1 MPCTN
6 AELMISHAGA
16 VLSLAPPLASLK
28 NDSARL
34 VLAKCSFARLS
45 ISYKKKISEL
55 ISRYEKI
62 SLSGF
67 GKNKGC
73 NFAASKR

>member
-6 AELMISHAGA
+6 GELMISHAGA

-34 VLAKCSFARLS
+34 VLAKYSSARLS

-55 ISRYEKI
+55 IRRYEKI

-67 GKNKGC
+67 VKNGFC
-73 NFAASKR
+73 TFATK